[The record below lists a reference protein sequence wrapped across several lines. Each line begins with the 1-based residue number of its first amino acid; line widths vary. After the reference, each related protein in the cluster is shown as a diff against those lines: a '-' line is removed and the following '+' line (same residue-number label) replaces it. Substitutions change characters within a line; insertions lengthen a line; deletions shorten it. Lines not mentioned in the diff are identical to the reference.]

1 MKSRRHD
8 THTKEFRKW
17 LKEYLCLLEKAQN
30 IQHLPDTE
38 QQKLLRNQHPFIL
51 DELTKKGMTPVMREM
66 LDSYLQILLKH
77 CA

>member
-8 THTKEFRKW
+8 TQTKEFRKW
-17 LKEYLCLLEKAQN
+17 LKEYLYLFEEAKD
-30 IQHLPDTE
+30 IQYLPCPE

-51 DELTKKGMTPVMREM
+51 DELTKKGLSPVMREM